1 MPGRPIP
8 VSRRST
14 SSRSSRAAAPAP
26 RRRRSGRNW
35 TINGEIVRII
45 LGTMML
51 ILGIMLLIGLFIP
64 SGGSLTDFIR
74 NIVAPWFGTPRWLL
88 PFLLLLLGYYLY
100 RAQSDNSDWQLTLL
114 GSAVSYLSLLGVVGL
129 LTANDVRPRGG
140 GVGKALADFLSPLVS
155 APGAGLILSILVVA
169 GLLLALD
176 MSLPAVMAPL
186 GRLVSRA
193 INALFRAAPQELGD
207 GASTGV
213 LSGPPSPASASAAGN
228 GATARPEKR
237 GQEGARAGD
246 PRANFGDGMS
256 TIPVASPN
264 PGPVSQTFA
273 PPVSASATSRGRI
286 GRGPV
291 WIPV

>member
-1 MPGRPIP
+1 MPGRPTAS
-8 VSRRST
+8 SRRST
-14 SSRSSRAAAPAP
+14 STRSSRAAAPAP
-26 RRRRSGRNW
+26 RRRRSSRTW
-35 TINGEIVRII
+35 KVDGEIVRII
-45 LGTMML
+45 LGTMIL
-51 ILGIMLLIGLFIP
+51 ILGIMFLIGLFIP

-114 GSAVSYLSLLGVVGL
+114 GSAVSYTALLGVVGL
-129 LTANDVRPRGG
+129 VTANDVRPRGG

-193 INALFRAAPQELGD
+193 INSLFRPAPATVG
-207 GASTGV
+207 GAASTAS
-213 LSGPPSPASASAAGN
+213 LNGPASPWSASAAGN
-228 GATARPEKR
+228 SATARPEKR
-237 GQEGARAGD
+237 GKEGARPAAD
-246 PRANFGDGMS
+246 PRANFGDGIS
-256 TIPVASPN
+256 TIPVAIPN
-264 PGPVSQTFA
+264 PGPLSQTFA
-273 PPVSASATSRGRI
+273 PPASG
-286 GRGPV
+286 
-291 WIPV
+291 

>member
-1 MPGRPIP
+1 MPGRTTAA
-8 VSRRST
+8 SNRST
-14 SSRSSRAAAPAP
+14 RSSRAAAPTP

-88 PFLLLLLGYYLY
+88 PFVLLLLGYYLY
-100 RAQSDNSDWQLTLL
+100 RAQSDNSDWELTLV

-129 LTANDVRPRGG
+129 VTANDVRPRGG
-140 GVGKALADFLSPLVS
+140 GVGKALADFLAPLVS

-193 INALFRAAPQELGD
+193 INALFRPAPATVG
-207 GASTGV
+207 GAAST
-213 LSGPPSPASASAAGN
+213 ASLN
-228 GATARPEKR
+228 GLGSVR
-237 GQEGARAGD
+237 GAEVAIEGETGRAD
-246 PRANFGDGMS
+246 RHERS
-256 TIPVASPN
+256 
-264 PGPVSQTFA
+264 
-273 PPVSASATSRGRI
+273 
-286 GRGPV
+286 
-291 WIPV
+291 